1 MMEIIQKT
9 EVYYCEYTSEW
20 IIENDIVIES
30 VGDFLFRTPF
40 KYMPNIETVMQEKNR
55 TMQEVYI
62 GYMLKGE

>member
-1 MMEIIQKT
+1 MEIIHKT
-9 EVYYCEYTSEW
+9 KVFYRESTSEW

-30 VGDFLFRTPF
+30 VGDFLFRVPL

-55 TMQEVYI
+55 TMQEIYI